1 MTWNEL
7 KEILQSRSLELYNP
21 ENVIKLISDEE
32 SRNGWDDDY
41 SNSINGEIF
50 LNFSKD
56 FPSLSEEDASYEG
69 ILFASGLVTNDGY
82 LHDQHTFGFIEELLF
97 KELIDCGLYES
108 QTMEAYSA
116 LHLDSNKIVGFPSS
130 FKERKKEL
138 SEIVSI
144 VFGNSMSDPNAKV
157 YSKVSTKNCTDAIEE
172 KYGEKNV
179 KRTAKFNFGKIVV
192 REFNEQYTV
201 LEYNNRIISV
211 LNYGLEQF

>member
-1 MTWNEL
+1 MTWDEL
-7 KEILQSRSLELYNP
+7 KEILKSRSLELYVP
-21 ENVIKLISDEE
+21 ENVINIIADEE
-32 SRNGWDDDY
+32 KRNGWDDDY
-41 SNSINGEIF
+41 SKSINGELF
-50 LNFSKD
+50 LNFPKNY
-56 FPSLSEEDASYEG
+56 PTLSEEDESYEG

-82 LHDQHTFGFIEELLF
+82 LHDQHTFGFIEDVLF
-97 KELIDCGLYES
+97 KELIDSGLYES
-108 QTMEAYSA
+108 QTMEGYSA
-116 LHLDSNKIVGFPSS
+116 LHLCDVDIEGFPSS

-138 SEIVSI
+138 SELVSI
-144 VFGNSMSDPNAKV
+144 IFGNSMTDPSSKIYN
-157 YSKVSTKNCTDAIEE
+157 KVSTKNCTDAIEE

>member
-7 KEILQSRSLELYNP
+7 KEILKTRSLELYNP
-21 ENVIKLISDEE
+21 ENVIKLVADEE
-32 SRNGWDDDY
+32 KNNGWDDSY
-41 SNSINGEIF
+41 SITINGEIV
-50 LNFSKD
+50 LNFPKD
-56 FPSLSEEDASYEG
+56 YPTISEEDASYEG

-82 LHDQHTFGFIEELLF
+82 LHDQHTFGFIEEFLF

-116 LHLDSNKIVGFPSS
+116 LHLNYGDIEGFPSS
-130 FKERKKEL
+130 FNERKKEL

-157 YSKVSTKNCTDAIEE
+157 YNKISTKDCTDAIEE

-201 LEYNNRIISV
+201 LEYNKRIISV